1 MVPSVASSCVALN
14 HPSLLPSAFELVH
27 WLYLL
32 LLHSTPN
39 PTHCSPLHCSDMLID
54 LCEASSEVGAQCG
67 RLLGVGAVL
76 QTAGQ
81 KATEI
86 REEAYAFLTA
96 GMKDERA
103 AVKTAACR

>member
-1 MVPSVASSCVALN
+1 
-14 HPSLLPSAFELVH
+14 
-27 WLYLL
+27 
-32 LLHSTPN
+32 
-39 PTHCSPLHCSDMLID
+39 
-54 LCEASSEVGAQCG
+54 
-67 RLLGVGAVL
+67 VGAVL

-86 REEAYAFLTA
+86 REEAYAFLTT